1 MQEVMTNRV
10 AIMTFKDGSLP
21 DLFIYSEADKNGRMV
36 YEKS

>member
-21 DLFIYSEADKNGRMV
+21 IYSEADKNGRMV